1 MVGLLWEGRSVVGL
15 VKLREERSVV
25 GLVRPLQARL
35 QAQALLHLVLERHKQ
50 EPLLTHL
57 PHLPH
62 RQWGRSGRLLVGR
75 LGLLQGQ
82 QQASVPQLPSPP
94 LLLLLV
100 PRRVP
105 RSELL
110 LPLPSALQLS
120 RQRRVCSVVGL
131 VRPLQARLQA
141 QALLH
146 LVLERHKQEPLLT
159 HLPHLP
165 HRQWGR
171 SGRLLVGRLGLL
183 QGQQQAS
190 VPQLPSPPLLLLL
203 VPRRVPRSE
212 LLLPLPSA
220 LQLSRQRRVCSVVGL
235 LRPLQ
240 ARLQAR
246 LQAQALLHLVLERHQ
261 EEPLLP
267 HLPHRH

>member
-1 MVGLLWEGRSVVGL
+1 MVGLLREGRSVVGL

-82 QQASVPQLPSPP
+82 QQASVAQLPSSPPP

-100 PRRVP
+100 PRRVH

-141 QALLH
+141 QAL
-146 LVLERHKQEPLLT
+146 P
-159 HLPHLP
+159 
-165 HRQWGR
+165 
-171 SGRLLVGRLGLL
+171 
-183 QGQQQAS
+183 
-190 VPQLPSPPLLLLL
+190 
-203 VPRRVPRSE
+203 
-212 LLLPLPSA
+212 
-220 LQLSRQRRVCSVVGL
+220 
-235 LRPLQ
+235 
-240 ARLQAR
+240 
-246 LQAQALLHLVLERHQ
+246 HLVLERHQ